1 MIWWFSG
8 HTRATSGLG
17 GGIGG
22 AADSEPMLFNED
34 SSKDIKSNAADD
46 DDEIT
51 QILLRHERKAG
62 GEGSKTAFP
71 GTTPTSAQSSQKRQ
85 CVPQL
90 CCNSMLHAFAFQAI
104 VIATTNLTIVIWKMF
119 PTPSWALLAVEI
131 PLVLTIYYP
140 PWGQV

>member
-1 MIWWFSG
+1 
-8 HTRATSGLG
+8 
-17 GGIGG
+17 
-22 AADSEPMLFNED
+22 MLFNED

-62 GEGSKTAFP
+62 GEGSKAAFP
-71 GTTPTSAQSSQKRQ
+71 GTTPTSAQSSRKRQ
-85 CVPQL
+85 CVPVPQL
-90 CCNSMLHAFAFQAI
+90 CSYSMFHAFAFQAI

-119 PTPSWALLAVEI
+119 PTLSWALLAVEI